1 MIRLPMT
8 LSLYIGRQFLFA
20 TLATLA
26 LMLVLIGMIEL
37 LELVRRAAQAPH
49 GVPFG
54 VLLQMVALKVP
65 TSAEKIYPFTF
76 MIGSMVAL
84 GRLTRNSELVVT
96 RAAGVSVWQFLMPG
110 IIVSLVLGVVFVTA
124 INPIAAMMISRY
136 DRLEGKY
143 ISGSSSLMSVLPSG
157 LWLRQVGEKNILLH
171 GQAANEYIIHA
182 SRIDQTTLALSDVT
196 IFLYGDTHR
205 FIGRIDAPAAAL
217 EPGKWIL
224 PTASYATPLTLAE
237 PLTNYAMPTQL
248 TLAQIQDSYSSPETF
263 SFWQLPGFIAVL
275 EQAGFSALQH
285 KLHFH
290 SLMALPL
297 LLAGM
302 VMLAA
307 VFSLR
312 QPRRGRTGMMIT
324 IGMASGFFIYFTTN
338 IIYAFGSSGGLPVVL
353 AAWAPTLILLMVSS
367 AALLHLEDG

>member
-1 MIRLPMT
+1 M
-8 LSLYIGRQFLFA
+8 
-20 TLATLA
+20 
-26 LMLVLIGMIEL
+26 
-37 LELVRRAAQAPH
+37 
-49 GVPFG
+49 
-54 VLLQMVALKVP
+54 
-65 TSAEKIYPFTF
+65 
-76 MIGSMVAL
+76 
-84 GRLTRNSELVVT
+84 
-96 RAAGVSVWQFLMPG
+96 
-110 IIVSLVLGVVFVTA
+110 
-124 INPIAAMMISRY
+124 
-136 DRLEGKY
+136 
-143 ISGSSSLMSVLPSG
+143 
-157 LWLRQVGEKNILLH
+157 
-171 GQAANEYIIHA
+171 
-182 SRIDQTTLALSDVT
+182 
-196 IFLYGDTHR
+196 
-205 FIGRIDAPAAAL
+205 
-217 EPGKWIL
+217 
-224 PTASYATPLTLAE
+224 
-237 PLTNYAMPTQL
+237 
-248 TLAQIQDSYSSPETF
+248 
-263 SFWQLPGFIAVL
+263 PGFIAVL